1 MRAILAVTTAELRR
15 FLRDRSN
22 IFFVFI
28 LPLLLVVVI
37 GAQFGASAQAG
48 RVSIAGA
55 DSPLQQA
62 ITAEL
67 EQSRTVVETGDWDDI
82 REQVSRGRTSVG
94 LLIPEAAS
102 VAFEAGQSVELE
114 ILPSSQS
121 SSLAVEQV
129 LRAAIATVELERAQ
143 AVALADHGVPSAAAT
158 SALTSARELPA
169 PGVRIESVDKLS
181 EEFAG
186 LGQFDLGASSM
197 VLLFT
202 FLSSL
207 AGSSTLIQARRQGI
221 IARSLAAPVSGTQ
234 VLLGQAA
241 GRFTIALFQAI
252 YIVLATALLFRVE
265 WGNLALTGL
274 VLVVFSIV
282 SAGAAMVLGSIMDN
296 EGAASGL
303 GVGLGLVLAGLGG
316 GMVPLELF
324 SDTLRTVSKVTP
336 HAWAYEAFA
345 EIQRH
350 QASFVDILPKL
361 GALTAMAIGALLL
374 GAWLLRRSIARAM

>member
-1 MRAILAVTTAELRR
+1 MRAVLAVTTAELRR

-37 GAQFGASAQAG
+37 GAQFGSSAQAG
-48 RVSIAGA
+48 RVSIAGGH
-55 DSPLQQA
+55 SPLQQA

-67 EQSRTVVETGDWDDI
+67 EQGRTVVETGTWDDI

-102 VAFEAGQSVELE
+102 VAFEAGQPVELE

-129 LRAAIATVELERAQ
+129 LRAAIAKVELERAQ
-143 AVALADHGVPSAAAT
+143 VVALADHGVPTAT
-158 SALTSARELPA
+158 ARSALTTTRDLPA
-169 PGVRIESVDKLS
+169 PGVRVESVDKLS
-181 EEFAG
+181 EEFSG

-207 AGSSTLIQARRQGI
+207 SGSSTLIQARRQGI

-303 GVGLGLVLAGLGG
+303 GVGLGLILAGLGG

-324 SDTLRTVSKVTP
+324 SDTLRTAAKVTP
-336 HAWAYEAFA
+336 HSWAYEAFA

-350 QASFVDILPKL
+350 QGSFADILPQL
-361 GALTAMAIGALLL
+361 GALLAMAAGALLV